1 MTDRQTKIL
10 QIVNEQNKVEVT
22 SLSELLNVS
31 QVTIR
36 KDLDV
41 LEERGLLIREHGYA
55 AVRNSD
61 DITNRLAVRYDVKL
75 RIARAAAGIVA
86 NGETVMIE
94 SGSSCALLAE
104 QLANEKR
111 DVTIITN
118 SAFIANH
125 IRESAIGKVILLG
138 GDYQRE
144 SQVMVGPMVR
154 KCAREFFVDKLF
166 MGTDGF
172 IPQAG
177 FTCGDMMR
185 AEAMK
190 IMAESSRNTI
200 ILTDSS
206 KFAQQGVVLQSR
218 FENINMVFTDS
229 GIPESAKDIMERYK
243 IDVEIAEV

>member
-1 MTDRQTKIL
+1 MTDRQTNIL
-10 QIVNEQNKVEVT
+10 RIVNEQKKVEV
-22 SLSELLNVS
+22 SILSELLSVS

-55 AVRNSD
+55 AVKNTD
-61 DITNRLAVRYDVKL
+61 DITNRLLVRYNIKL
-75 RIARAAAGIVA
+75 KIARAAAKIVS

-104 QLANEKR
+104 QLANEKK

-118 SAFIANH
+118 SAFIANY
-125 IRESAIGKVILLG
+125 ILESTIGKIILLG
-138 GDYQRE
+138 GDYQTE

-154 KCAREFFVDKLF
+154 TCAREFYVDKFF

-190 IMAESSRNTI
+190 NMAESARHSI

-206 KFAQQGVVLQSR
+206 KFEQQGVVLQSR
-218 FENINMVFTDS
+218 FENINMVFTDN
-229 GIPESAKDIMERYK
+229 GVPDNVKDIMERYK
-243 IDVEIAEV
+243 VALEVV

>member
-10 QIVNEQNKVEVT
+10 QIVSEQKKVEVT
-22 SLSELLNVS
+22 SLSELLDVS

-41 LEERGLLIREHGYA
+41 LEEKGMLVREHGYA
-55 AVRNSD
+55 TIRNTD
-61 DITNRLAVRYDVKL
+61 DINNRLAVRYEVKMK
-75 RIARAAAGIVA
+75 IACAAAEIVA

-104 QLANEKR
+104 QLAHSKK

-125 IRESAIGKVILLG
+125 IRDTAIGKIILLG
-138 GDYQRE
+138 GDYQKE

-190 IMAESSRNTI
+190 IMAESARHSI

-206 KFAQQGVVLQSR
+206 KFEQQGVVLQSR
-218 FENINMVFTDS
+218 FENINGVFTDS
-229 GIPESAKDIMERYK
+229 GIPDHAREIMERYK
-243 IDVEIAEV
+243 IEVNVVEV

>member
-10 QIVNEQNKVEVT
+10 QIVNEQKRVEVT
-22 SLSELLNVS
+22 SLSELLDVS

-41 LEERGLLIREHGYA
+41 LEERGLLTREHGYA
-55 AVRNSD
+55 AVRNTD
-61 DITNRLAVRYDVKL
+61 DITNRLSVRYDTKL
-75 RIARAAAGIVA
+75 KIAKAAAKIVA

-104 QLANEKR
+104 QLANEKK

-125 IRESAIGKVILLG
+125 IRESAIGKIILLG
-138 GDYQRE
+138 GDYQTE

-185 AEAMK
+185 AESMK
-190 IMAESSRNTI
+190 NMAESAKHSI

-206 KFAQQGVVLQSR
+206 KFEQQGVVLQSR
-218 FENINMVFTDS
+218 FENINMVYTDN
-229 GIPESAKDIMERYK
+229 GIPDSAKEIMERYQIAVEV
-243 IDVEIAEV
+243 IDV